1 LSAFRKL
8 FQQTFIYGLATVLPR
23 MLSFLLVPLYTA
35 ILPVTEYGA
44 ISVIF
49 SWIVLFNVVLAYGME
64 TAFFR
69 FFHKEKDKNL
79 VISTS
84 TVSILFTS
92 FLFFVFAYIFREGL
106 AVISG
111 IPLEY
116 VTYTIYILV
125 LDALVIIPF
134 AWLRAKEKP
143 IRYAVL
149 KIINVALNLGL
160 NVFLLVFLPKFT
172 TQNPTGF
179 WNFIYVEGFEI
190 SYIFISMIVASAVTL
205 ILILPFYIKINYR
218 FNKTLWKEMMHYA
231 FPVLI
236 AGIAFAVNETF
247 DRILLLWMLPENS
260 AEEAIGA
267 YSACYKLAVFMTLFA
282 TAFRMGIEPFF
293 FSRATHKNAPETYAL
308 ITRYFVAFGAV
319 ILVTVVI
326 FADVLKVILIRD
338 SAYWEAMKIVPL
350 ILLANFCLGIY
361 HNFSVWYK
369 ITDRTK
375 FGAYISIVG
384 AFITLAINFLL
395 IPIMSYMGSA
405 IATVSAYTVMMLLS
419 YYFGQKHYP
428 IPYAIKK
435 MSLYFLISIA
445 FSALSFYV
453 FRNNYFIGIGL
464 WIAFLTLVFIQEK
477 QVLLQLIQFK
487 K

>member
-1 LSAFRKL
+1 
-8 FQQTFIYGLATVLPR
+8 

-267 YSACYKLAVFMTLFA
+267 YSAC
-282 TAFRMGIEPFF
+282 
-293 FSRATHKNAPETYAL
+293 
-308 ITRYFVAFGAV
+308 
-319 ILVTVVI
+319 
-326 FADVLKVILIRD
+326 
-338 SAYWEAMKIVPL
+338 
-350 ILLANFCLGIY
+350 
-361 HNFSVWYK
+361 
-369 ITDRTK
+369 
-375 FGAYISIVG
+375 
-384 AFITLAINFLL
+384 
-395 IPIMSYMGSA
+395 
-405 IATVSAYTVMMLLS
+405 
-419 YYFGQKHYP
+419 
-428 IPYAIKK
+428 
-435 MSLYFLISIA
+435 
-445 FSALSFYV
+445 
-453 FRNNYFIGIGL
+453 
-464 WIAFLTLVFIQEK
+464 
-477 QVLLQLIQFK
+477 
-487 K
+487 